1 MSEAI
6 LIKSTRFRAQRE
18 ADWRALEALVTRAET
33 SGAASLTLE
42 EAQTLSRLYRKAAA
56 SLATAREISLDQS
69 LLLYLESLVERA
81 FLAVYAPQES
91 LSGVVSRFFARSAP
105 RAMRAS
111 GLALAL
117 AALAMGLGGVI
128 GWILFSQDPTW
139 FNTFVPAYLA
149 GGRGPGASTEFLRSV
164 LFDQEDGMLA
174 SLAVFAAY
182 LFSHNTRVALF
193 AFALGVF
200 ACVPSFVLLVYN
212 GLIIGVFVALYADR
226 DLGYE
231 LFGWLSVHGVTEL
244 SAIVIAAAGG
254 FRMGFAALFPGALT
268 RRDAVRLAGRD
279 AVKLALIGALMLL
292 AAGLLEGFARQLIT
306 DTELRLLV
314 GWSAG
319 AMWLSWFL
327 LAGRR
332 NA

>member
-6 LIKSTRFRAQRE
+6 LIKSTRFRARRE
-18 ADWRALEALVTRAET
+18 ADWRALEALVTRAEK
-33 SGAASLTLE
+33 SGAAALTLE
-42 EAQTLSRLYRKAAA
+42 EAQSLSRLYRKATA

-117 AALAMGLGGVI
+117 AALALMLGGAI
-128 GWILFSQDPTW
+128 GWILFAQDPTW
-139 FNTFVPAYLA
+139 FNTFVPGSLA
-149 GGRGPGASTEFLRSV
+149 GGRGPGASTEYLRSV
-164 LFDQEDGMLA
+164 LFDYEGGVA
-174 SLAVFAAY
+174 AGLAVFAAY

-212 GLIIGVFVALYADR
+212 GLIIGVFAALYADR

-254 FRMGFAALFPGALT
+254 FRMGFAALFPGGLT

-292 AAGLLEGFARQLIT
+292 AAGLLEGFARQLIQ
-306 DTELRLLV
+306 DTEIRLLV

-319 AMWLSWFL
+319 AMWLAWFL
-327 LAGRR
+327 LPGRR
-332 NA
+332 DA